1 MSITITT
8 SVGET
13 YVAEVGSGRPILVL
27 HGGLGLDHG
36 YLRAAFDTLAD
47 RHRVVYLDFVG
58 NGRSD
63 RTLDYAA
70 IRDNTIWVRQVDE
83 VIEAMGLDNPVIVG
97 HSYGGY
103 VALEYALTPS
113 GAGRPMILVST
124 APKLDHSDVIA
135 ENAARRGT
143 PEQVDAVRVRL
154 ARPQASDDEWADLWR
169 TLLPLYFHAPTPEL
183 VARASEGTYF
193 SAEAF
198 NTAHL
203 RALSAYDVSGR
214 LGEITSD
221 TLVVSGDDDWILPL
235 ELCSQR
241 LAAGIPGAALAVL
254 PECGHFP
261 FIERPEPF
269 LTVVRDWLE
278 RH

>member
-1 MSITITT
+1 MSTTISTP
-8 SVGET
+8 VGET
-13 YVAEVGSGRPILVL
+13 FVAEVGSGRPILVL

-36 YLRAAFDTLAD
+36 YLRSAFDALAD
-47 RHRVVYLDFVG
+47 RYRVIYLDFIG

-63 RTLDYAA
+63 RAIDYAA
-70 IRDNTIWVRQVDE
+70 INDNTIWVRQVDE
-83 VIEAMGLDNPVIVG
+83 VIRALDLHDPVLVG

-103 VALEYALTPS
+103 VALEYALTEP

-124 APKLDHSDVIA
+124 APKLDHTDVVA
-135 ENAARRGT
+135 ENAAKRGT
-143 PEQVDAVRVRL
+143 PEQVEAVQVRL
-154 ARPQASDDEWADLWR
+154 SRRQADDAEWADLWR

-183 VARASEGTYF
+183 VARAHDGTHF
-193 SAEAF
+193 SAQAF

-203 RALSAYDVSGR
+203 RALQAYDVSGR
-214 LGEITSD
+214 LAEITGE

-235 ELCSQR
+235 EICSLP
-241 LAAGIPGAALAVL
+241 LATGIPRASLAVL

-261 FIERPEPF
+261 FLERPEPF
-269 LTVVRDWLE
+269 LAVVRDWLD